1 MKTLYVLRHG
11 EAAPETEV
19 TSDYE
24 RPLTLRGRSDV
35 QRAAK
40 LLVERER
47 LPTLV
52 LSSSARRARQTA
64 ELCCSA
70 WQVQQR
76 RVDLV
81 LIDELYLAG
90 PSSYVSELGVRAAE
104 HDVVM
109 VVGHNPGL
117 EALVHLVTEQS
128 EHLATAALVAIE
140 LGISSWGELARAP
153 RGAGRLDF
161 GRPRG
166 Y

>member
-11 EAAPETEV
+11 EAAPETEI

-24 RPLTLRGRSDV
+24 RALTLRGRADV
-35 QRAAK
+35 QRAA
-40 LLVERER
+40 VR
-47 LPTLV
+47 LRDDAAMPSLV
-52 LSSSARRARQTA
+52 LSSSATRARQSA
-64 ELCCSA
+64 ELCCSIWGPGQSA
-70 WQVQQR
+70 E
-76 RVDLV
+76 LV

-90 PSSYVSELGVRAAE
+90 PSSYVSELGARAGN
-104 HDVVM
+104 HDRVM

-117 EALVHLVTEQS
+117 EALIHLVTEQS

-140 LGISSWGELARAP
+140 LGISGWGELASAP
-153 RGAGRLDF
+153 RGAGRLAF

>member
-24 RPLTLRGRSDV
+24 RALTLRGRSDV
-35 QRAAK
+35 QRAAV
-40 LLVERER
+40 LLRDRAAV
-47 LPTLV
+47 PSLV
-52 LSSSARRARQTA
+52 LSSSATRARQSA
-64 ELCCSA
+64 ELCCSV
-70 WQVQQR
+70 WLQGTE
-76 RVDLV
+76 LV
-81 LIDELYLAG
+81 LIEELYLAG
-90 PSSYVSELGVRAAE
+90 PGSYLSELNVRGGQ
-104 HDVVM
+104 HDRVM

-117 EALVHLVTEQS
+117 EALIHLLTEQS

-140 LGISSWGELARAP
+140 LGISSWGELASAP
-153 RGAGRLDF
+153 RAAGRLAF